1 MEASQKKIN
10 AVNLKS
16 QIVGE
21 ISSIDDV
28 SLLGEISKFL
38 ETKKQLYAIKSKYGD
53 GLYDS
58 LNTEE
63 LRKESLHEKNIYKSL
78 TKLLKKLSKERNKN
92 TWISKEDRN
101 LFNPNEPAIKDILSK
116 SLFAADMWLE
126 KWINKFRSP
135 LWDERIPFVGEH
147 AIVFEKGKLRYRYST
162 IYTTDTGSG
171 PGTL

>member
-92 TWISKEDRN
+92 T
-101 LFNPNEPAIKDILSK
+101 
-116 SLFAADMWLE
+116 
-126 KWINKFRSP
+126 
-135 LWDERIPFVGEH
+135 
-147 AIVFEKGKLRYRYST
+147 
-162 IYTTDTGSG
+162 
-171 PGTL
+171 